1 MSVFPSDARSSPTS
15 AESLCRLGRE
25 VLRLEAAA
33 VAALEARIDGQFAHA
48 CEILLACPGRIV
60 VSGMGKSG
68 IIAKKIAATLA
79 STGSPA
85 LFLHPAEGS
94 HGDLGM
100 LTRQDCLLALSNS
113 GETAELLAILPVVK
127 RLGVPLLAMTGNP
140 QSTLARVADCHLD
153 CAVEREA
160 CPLNLA
166 PTASTTA
173 TLAMGDALAMALL
186 QARGFSADDFALSH
200 PGGSLGKR
208 LLLRVQD
215 LMHCGAALPK
225 VAPATPLREAVLEI
239 SGKGLGMTAVCDDQ
253 ERILGIFTDGDLRR
267 ALSREHDLW
276 DRPMAELAHPHP
288 QTIAPEALA
297 AEALAMMEKYRIGAL
312 LVAGSDGRL
321 LGALN
326 MHDLLRAGIV

>member
-1 MSVFPSDARSSPTS
+1 MSDLAVNRARLLET
-15 AESLCRLGRE
+15 GRE

-33 VAALEARIDGQFAHA
+33 VATLEDRLDDDFIHA
-48 CEILLACPGRIV
+48 CELFLHCTGRVV

-100 LTRQDCLLALSNS
+100 LTRSDCLLALSNS

-127 RLGVPLLAMTGNP
+127 RLTVPLIAMTGNP
-140 QSTLARVADCHLD
+140 QSTLARSAAVHLN
-153 CAVEREA
+153 CSVEREA

-215 LMHCGAALPK
+215 VMHRDQNLPK
-225 VAPATPLREAVLEI
+225 VRLETMLRDAVLEM
-239 SGKGLGMTAVCDDQ
+239 SSKGLGMTAVVDAED
-253 ERILGIFTDGDLRR
+253 RVLGMFTDGDLRR
-267 ALSREHDLW
+267 AFAARQDLW
-276 DRPMAELAHPHP
+276 AQPMSALAHAAPR
-288 QTIAPEALA
+288 TISAEALA
-297 AEALAMMEKYRIGAL
+297 AEALAVMENYRVGAL
-312 LVAGSDGRL
+312 LVTDAHQKL
-321 LGALN
+321 IGALN

>member
-1 MSVFPSDARSSPTS
+1 MPALNVTP
-15 AESLCRLGRE
+15 ESLLMTGRD

-33 VAALEARIDGQFAHA
+33 VAALEERLDADFVGA
-48 CEILLACPGRIV
+48 CELLLNCSGRIV

-127 RLGVPLLAMTGNP
+127 RLAVPLLAMTGNP
-140 QSTLARVADCHLD
+140 QSTLARTAAVHLNCSVA
-153 CAVEREA
+153 REA

-173 TLAMGDALAMALL
+173 SLAMGDALAMAIL

-215 LMHCGAALPK
+215 VMHQGDAIPRVGLETQLQDAI
-225 VAPATPLREAVLEI
+225 LEI
-239 SGKGLGMTAVCDDQ
+239 SSKGLGMTAVVDAED
-253 ERILGIFTDGDLRR
+253 RVVGIFTDGDLRR
-267 ALSREHDLW
+267 AFAQRQNLW
-276 DRPMAELAHPHP
+276 EQPMAALAHAQPA
-288 QTIAPEALA
+288 TIAAEALA
-297 AEALAMMEKYRIGAL
+297 AEALALMEHQRIGAL
-312 LVAGSDGRL
+312 LVTDGGARL
-321 LGALN
+321 VGALN

>member
-1 MSVFPSDARSSPTS
+1 MPALNVTP
-15 AESLCRLGRE
+15 ESLLMTGRD

-33 VAALEARIDGQFAHA
+33 VAALEERLDADFVGA
-48 CEILLACPGRIV
+48 CELLLNCSGRIV

-127 RLGVPLLAMTGNP
+127 RLAVPLLAMTGNP
-140 QSTLARVADCHLD
+140 QSTLARTAAVHLNCSVA
-153 CAVEREA
+153 REA

-173 TLAMGDALAMALL
+173 SLAMGDALAMAIL

-215 LMHCGAALPK
+215 VMHRGDAIPRVGLE
-225 VAPATPLREAVLEI
+225 TPLQDAILEI
-239 SGKGLGMTAVCDDQ
+239 SSKGLGMTAVVDAED
-253 ERILGIFTDGDLRR
+253 RVVGIFTDGDLRR
-267 ALSREHDLW
+267 AFAQRQNLW
-276 DRPMAELAHPHP
+276 EQPMAALAHAQPA
-288 QTIAPEALA
+288 TIAAGALA
-297 AEALAMMEKYRIGAL
+297 AEALALMEHHRIGAL
-312 LVAGSDGRL
+312 LVTDGGARL
-321 LGALN
+321 IGALN

>member
-1 MSVFPSDARSSPTS
+1 MPALNVTPET
-15 AESLCRLGRE
+15 LLMTGRD

-33 VAALEARIDGQFAHA
+33 VAALEERLDADFVGA
-48 CEILLACPGRIV
+48 CELLLNCSGRIV

-127 RLGVPLLAMTGNP
+127 RLAVPLLAMTGNP
-140 QSTLARVADCHLD
+140 QSTLARTAAVHLNCSVA
-153 CAVEREA
+153 REA

-173 TLAMGDALAMALL
+173 SLAMGDALAMAIL

-215 LMHCGAALPK
+215 VMHRGDAIPRVGLETQLQDAI
-225 VAPATPLREAVLEI
+225 LEI
-239 SGKGLGMTAVCDDQ
+239 SSKGLGMTAVVDAED
-253 ERILGIFTDGDLRR
+253 RVVGIFTDGDLRR
-267 ALSREHDLW
+267 AFAQRQNLW
-276 DRPMAELAHPHP
+276 EQPMAALAHAQPA
-288 QTIAPEALA
+288 TIAAEALA
-297 AEALAMMEKYRIGAL
+297 AEALALMEHQRIGAL
-312 LVAGSDGRL
+312 LVTDGGARL
-321 LGALN
+321 VGALN

>member
-1 MSVFPSDARSSPTS
+1 MTALTVTP
-15 AESLCRLGRE
+15 ESLLATGRD

-33 VAALEARIDGQFAHA
+33 VAALEARLDADFVGA
-48 CEILLACPGRIV
+48 CELLLNCPGRIV

-127 RLGVPLLAMTGNP
+127 RLAVPLIAMTGNP
-140 QSTLARVADCHLD
+140 QSTLARSAAVHLNCSVA
-153 CAVEREA
+153 REA

-215 LMHCGAALPK
+215 VMHRGTSLPK
-225 VAPATPLREAVLEI
+225 VREDTPLCEAVLEM
-239 SGKGLGMTAVCDDQ
+239 SSKGLGMTAVVDAED
-253 ERILGIFTDGDLRR
+253 RVLGIFTDGDLRR
-267 ALSREHDLW
+267 AFARRQDIWEQ
-276 DRPMAELAHPHP
+276 PMAELAHAKPA
-288 QTIAPEALA
+288 TITAEALA
-297 AEALAMMEKYRIGAL
+297 AEALALMENNRIGAL
-312 LVAGSDGRL
+312 LVTDGEARL
-321 LGALN
+321 IGALN

>member
-1 MSVFPSDARSSPTS
+1 MISGVDVN
-15 AESLCRLGRE
+15 RLLVTGRD
-25 VLRLEAAA
+25 VLRLEAEA
-33 VAALEARIDGQFAHA
+33 VGALEARLDNSFVEA
-48 CEILLACPGRIV
+48 CAVLLQCAGRVV

-68 IIAKKIAATLA
+68 IIGKKIAATLA

-100 LTRQDCLLALSNS
+100 LTRSDCLLALSNS

-127 RLGVPLLAMTGNP
+127 RLAVPLIAMTGNP
-140 QSTLARVADCHLD
+140 QSTLARSAAVHLN
-153 CAVEREA
+153 CSVEREA

-215 LMHCGAALPK
+215 VMHRDQALPK
-225 VAPATPLREAVLEI
+225 VQRETLMRDAVLEMT
-239 SGKGLGMTAVCDDQ
+239 SKGLGMTAVVDAED
-253 ERILGIFTDGDLRR
+253 RVLGIFTDGDLRR
-267 ALSREHDLW
+267 AFAERQDLW
-276 DRPMAELAHPHP
+276 EQPMAALAHTQPRS
-288 QTIAPEALA
+288 IRAEALA
-297 AEALAMMEKYRIGAL
+297 AEALALMESHRVGAL
-312 LVAGSDGRL
+312 LVVDDDYRL
-321 LGALN
+321 IGALN

>member
-1 MSVFPSDARSSPTS
+1 MPALNVTP
-15 AESLCRLGRE
+15 ESLLMTGRD

-33 VAALEARIDGQFAHA
+33 VAALEERLDADFVGA
-48 CEILLACPGRIV
+48 CELLLNCSGRIV

-127 RLGVPLLAMTGNP
+127 RLAVPLLAMTGNP
-140 QSTLARVADCHLD
+140 QSTLARTAAVHLNCSVA
-153 CAVEREA
+153 REA

-173 TLAMGDALAMALL
+173 SLAMGDALAMAIL

-215 LMHCGAALPK
+215 VMHRGDAIPRVGLETQLQDAI
-225 VAPATPLREAVLEI
+225 LEI
-239 SGKGLGMTAVCDDQ
+239 SSKGLGMTAVVDAED
-253 ERILGIFTDGDLRR
+253 RVVGIFTDGDLRR
-267 ALSREHDLW
+267 AFAQRQNLW
-276 DRPMAELAHPHP
+276 EQPMAALAHAQPA
-288 QTIAPEALA
+288 TIAAEALA
-297 AEALAMMEKYRIGAL
+297 AEALALMEHQRIGAL
-312 LVAGSDGRL
+312 LVTDGGARL
-321 LGALN
+321 VGALN

>member
-1 MSVFPSDARSSPTS
+1 MTALTVTPEGLLAT
-15 AESLCRLGRE
+15 GRD

-33 VAALEARIDGQFAHA
+33 VAALEARLDTDFVRA
-48 CEILLACPGRIV
+48 CELLLNCPGRIV

-127 RLGVPLLAMTGNP
+127 RLVVPLIAMTGNP
-140 QSTLARVADCHLD
+140 QSTLARTAAVHLD
-153 CAVEREA
+153 CSVVREA

-215 LMHCGAALPK
+215 VMHRGTSLPK
-225 VAPATPLREAVLEI
+225 VREDTPLCEAVLEM
-239 SGKGLGMTAVCDDQ
+239 SSKGLGMTAVVDAED
-253 ERILGIFTDGDLRR
+253 RVLGIFTDGDLRR
-267 ALSREHDLW
+267 AFARRQDIWEQ
-276 DRPMAELAHPHP
+276 PMAELAHAQPA
-288 QTIAPEALA
+288 TITAEALA
-297 AEALAMMEKYRIGAL
+297 AEALALMENNRIGAL
-312 LVAGSDGRL
+312 LVTDGEARL
-321 LGALN
+321 IGALN

>member
-1 MSVFPSDARSSPTS
+1 MLAT
-15 AESLCRLGRE
+15 GRD

-33 VAALEARIDGQFAHA
+33 VAALEARLDADFVGA
-48 CEILLACPGRIV
+48 CELLLSCRGRIV
-60 VSGMGKSG
+60 VTGMGKSG

-127 RLGVPLLAMTGNP
+127 RLAVPLIAMTGNP
-140 QSTLARVADCHLD
+140 QSTLAHSAAVHLN
-153 CAVEREA
+153 CAVAREA

-215 LMHCGAALPK
+215 VMHRGTSLPK
-225 VAPATPLREAVLEI
+225 VRADTPLCEAVLEI
-239 SGKGLGMTAVCDDQ
+239 SSKGLGMTAVVDAED
-253 ERILGIFTDGDLRR
+253 RVLGIFTDGDLRR
-267 ALSREHDLW
+267 AFARRQDIWEQ
-276 DRPMAELAHPHP
+276 PMAELAHAKPA
-288 QTIAPEALA
+288 TIIAEALA
-297 AEALAMMEKYRIGAL
+297 AEALALMENNRIGAL
-312 LVAGSDGRL
+312 LVTDGEARL
-321 LGALN
+321 IGALN

>member
-1 MSVFPSDARSSPTS
+1 MFALNVTP
-15 AESLCRLGRE
+15 ESLLMTGRD

-33 VAALEARIDGQFAHA
+33 VAALEERLDADFVGA
-48 CEILLACPGRIV
+48 CELLLNCSGRIV

-127 RLGVPLLAMTGNP
+127 RLAVPLLAMTGNP
-140 QSTLARVADCHLD
+140 QSTLARTAAVHLNCSVA
-153 CAVEREA
+153 REA

-173 TLAMGDALAMALL
+173 SLAMGDALAMAIL

-215 LMHCGAALPK
+215 VMHRGDAIPRVGLE
-225 VAPATPLREAVLEI
+225 TPLQDAILEI
-239 SGKGLGMTAVCDDQ
+239 SSKGLGMTAVVDAED
-253 ERILGIFTDGDLRR
+253 RVVGIFTDGDLRR
-267 ALSREHDLW
+267 AFAQRQNLW
-276 DRPMAELAHPHP
+276 EQPMAALAHAQPA
-288 QTIAPEALA
+288 TIAAGALA
-297 AEALAMMEKYRIGAL
+297 AEALALMEHHRIGAL
-312 LVAGSDGRL
+312 LVTDSGARL
-321 LGALN
+321 IGALN

>member
-1 MSVFPSDARSSPTS
+1 MTTS
-15 AESLCRLGRE
+15 TVTPESLLATGRD

-33 VAALEARIDGQFAHA
+33 VAALEARLDADFVGA
-48 CEILLACPGRIV
+48 CELLLSCRGRIV
-60 VSGMGKSG
+60 VTGMGKSG

-127 RLGVPLLAMTGNP
+127 RLAVPLIAMTGNP
-140 QSTLARVADCHLD
+140 QSTLAHSAAVHLN
-153 CAVEREA
+153 CAVAREA

-173 TLAMGDALAMALL
+173 ALAMGDALAMALL

-215 LMHCGAALPK
+215 VMHRGTSLPK
-225 VAPATPLREAVLEI
+225 VRADTPLCEAVLEI
-239 SGKGLGMTAVCDDQ
+239 SSKGLGMTAVVDAED
-253 ERILGIFTDGDLRR
+253 RVLGIFTDGDLRR
-267 ALSREHDLW
+267 AFARRQDIWEQ
-276 DRPMAELAHPHP
+276 PMAELAHAKPA
-288 QTIAPEALA
+288 TIIAEALA
-297 AEALAMMEKYRIGAL
+297 AEALALMENNRIGAL
-312 LVAGSDGRL
+312 LVTDGEARL
-321 LGALN
+321 VGALN

>member
-1 MSVFPSDARSSPTS
+1 MTTS
-15 AESLCRLGRE
+15 TVTPESLLATGRD

-33 VAALEARIDGQFAHA
+33 VAALEARLDADFVGA
-48 CEILLACPGRIV
+48 CELLLSCRGRIV
-60 VSGMGKSG
+60 VTGMGKSG
-68 IIAKKIAATLA
+68 IIAKKIAATLT

-127 RLGVPLLAMTGNP
+127 RLAVPLIAMTGNP
-140 QSTLARVADCHLD
+140 QSTLAHSAAVHLN
-153 CAVEREA
+153 CAVAREA

-215 LMHCGAALPK
+215 VMHRGTSLPK
-225 VAPATPLREAVLEI
+225 VRADTPLCEAVLEI
-239 SGKGLGMTAVCDDQ
+239 SSKGLGMTAVVDAED
-253 ERILGIFTDGDLRR
+253 RVLGIFTDGDLRR
-267 ALSREHDLW
+267 AFARRQDIWEQ
-276 DRPMAELAHPHP
+276 PMAELAHAKPA
-288 QTIAPEALA
+288 TIIAEALA
-297 AEALAMMEKYRIGAL
+297 AEALALMENNRIGAL
-312 LVAGSDGRL
+312 LVTDGEARL
-321 LGALN
+321 IGALN

>member
-1 MSVFPSDARSSPTS
+1 MTELTVTP
-15 AESLCRLGRE
+15 ESLLATGRD

-33 VAALEARIDGQFAHA
+33 VAALEARLDADFVGA
-48 CEILLACPGRIV
+48 CELLLNCPGRIV

-127 RLGVPLLAMTGNP
+127 RLAVPLIAMTGNP
-140 QSTLARVADCHLD
+140 QSTLARSAAVHLNCSVA
-153 CAVEREA
+153 REA

-215 LMHCGAALPK
+215 VMHRGTSLPK
-225 VAPATPLREAVLEI
+225 VREDTPLCEAVLEM
-239 SGKGLGMTAVCDDQ
+239 SSKGLGMTAVVDAED
-253 ERILGIFTDGDLRR
+253 RVLGIFTDGDLRR
-267 ALSREHDLW
+267 AFARRQDIWEQ
-276 DRPMAELAHPHP
+276 PMAELAHAKPA
-288 QTIAPEALA
+288 TIVADALA
-297 AEALAMMEKYRIGAL
+297 AEALALMEDNRIGAL
-312 LVAGSDGRL
+312 LVTDGEARL
-321 LGALN
+321 IGALN
-326 MHDLLRAGIV
+326 MHDLLRAGIA

>member
-1 MSVFPSDARSSPTS
+1 MTTS
-15 AESLCRLGRE
+15 TVTPESLLATGRD

-33 VAALEARIDGQFAHA
+33 VAALEARLDADFVGA
-48 CEILLACPGRIV
+48 CELLLSCRGRIV
-60 VSGMGKSG
+60 VTGMGKSG

-127 RLGVPLLAMTGNP
+127 RLAVPLIAMTGNP
-140 QSTLARVADCHLD
+140 QSTLAHSAAVHLN
-153 CAVEREA
+153 CAVAREA

-215 LMHCGAALPK
+215 VMHRGTSLPK
-225 VAPATPLREAVLEI
+225 VRADTPLCEAVLEI
-239 SGKGLGMTAVCDDQ
+239 SSKGLGMTAVVDAED
-253 ERILGIFTDGDLRR
+253 RVLGIFTDGDLRR
-267 ALSREHDLW
+267 AFARRQDIWEQ
-276 DRPMAELAHPHP
+276 PMAELAHAKPA
-288 QTIAPEALA
+288 TIIAEALA
-297 AEALAMMEKYRIGAL
+297 AEALALMENNRIGAL
-312 LVAGSDGRL
+312 LVTDGEARL
-321 LGALN
+321 VGALN

>member
-1 MSVFPSDARSSPTS
+1 M
-15 AESLCRLGRE
+15 
-25 VLRLEAAA
+25 RLEAAA
-33 VAALEARIDGQFAHA
+33 VAALEARLDADFVGA
-48 CEILLACPGRIV
+48 CELLLSCRGRIV
-60 VSGMGKSG
+60 VTGMGKSG

-127 RLGVPLLAMTGNP
+127 RLAVPLIAMTGNP
-140 QSTLARVADCHLD
+140 QSTLAHSAAVHLN
-153 CAVEREA
+153 CAVAREA

-173 TLAMGDALAMALL
+173 ALAMGDALAMALL

-215 LMHCGAALPK
+215 VMHRGTSLPK
-225 VAPATPLREAVLEI
+225 VRADTPLCEAVLEI
-239 SGKGLGMTAVCDDQ
+239 SSKGLGMTAVVDAED
-253 ERILGIFTDGDLRR
+253 RVLGIFTDGDLRR
-267 ALSREHDLW
+267 AFARRQDIWEQ
-276 DRPMAELAHPHP
+276 PMAELAHAKPA
-288 QTIAPEALA
+288 TIIAEALA
-297 AEALAMMEKYRIGAL
+297 AEALALMENNRIGAL
-312 LVAGSDGRL
+312 LVTDGEARL
-321 LGALN
+321 IGALN

>member
-1 MSVFPSDARSSPTS
+1 MAVSMDAGNLLAT
-15 AESLCRLGRE
+15 GRD
-25 VLRLEAAA
+25 VLRLEAEA
-33 VAALEARIDGQFAHA
+33 VSALEARLDDSFVQA
-48 CEILLACPGRIV
+48 CGLLLQCSGRVV

-68 IIAKKIAATLA
+68 IIGKKIAATLA

-100 LTRQDCLLALSNS
+100 LTRSDCLLALSNS

-127 RLGVPLLAMTGNP
+127 RLAVPLIAMTGNP
-140 QSTLARVADCHLD
+140 QSTLARSAAVHLN
-153 CAVEREA
+153 CSVQREA

-173 TLAMGDALAMALL
+173 ALAMGDALAMALL

-215 LMHCGAALPK
+215 VMHQGQALPK
-225 VAPATPLREAVLEI
+225 VFLETMLRDAVLEM
-239 SGKGLGMTAVCDDQ
+239 SSKGLGMTAVVDGED
-253 ERILGIFTDGDLRR
+253 RVLGIFTDGDLRR
-267 ALSREHDLW
+267 AFAERQDLW
-276 DRPMAELAHPHP
+276 EQSMSALAHAQPFS
-288 QTIAPEALA
+288 IRAEALA
-297 AEALAMMEKYRIGAL
+297 AEALALMEAKRVGAL
-312 LVAGSDGRL
+312 LVVDDNQRL
-321 LGALN
+321 VGALN

>member
-1 MSVFPSDARSSPTS
+1 MPALNVTPENLLMT
-15 AESLCRLGRE
+15 GRD

-33 VAALEARIDGQFAHA
+33 VAALEERLDADFVGA
-48 CEILLACPGRIV
+48 CELLLNCSGRIV

-127 RLGVPLLAMTGNP
+127 RLAVPLLAMTGNP
-140 QSTLARVADCHLD
+140 QSTLARTAAVHLNCSVA
-153 CAVEREA
+153 REA

-173 TLAMGDALAMALL
+173 SLAMGDALAMAIL

-215 LMHCGAALPK
+215 VMHRGEAIPRVGLE
-225 VAPATPLREAVLEI
+225 TPLQDAILEI
-239 SGKGLGMTAVCDDQ
+239 SSKGLGMTAVVDAED
-253 ERILGIFTDGDLRR
+253 RVVGIFTDGDLRR
-267 ALSREHDLW
+267 AFAQRQNLW
-276 DRPMAELAHPHP
+276 EQPMAALAHAQPA
-288 QTIAPEALA
+288 TIAAGALA
-297 AEALAMMEKYRIGAL
+297 AEALALMEHHRIGAL
-312 LVAGSDGRL
+312 LVTDSGARL
-321 LGALN
+321 IGALN

>member
-1 MSVFPSDARSSPTS
+1 MPALNVTPENLLMT
-15 AESLCRLGRE
+15 GRD

-33 VAALEARIDGQFAHA
+33 VAALEERLDADFVGA
-48 CEILLACPGRIV
+48 CELLLNCSGRIV

-127 RLGVPLLAMTGNP
+127 RLAVPLLAMTGNP
-140 QSTLARVADCHLD
+140 QSTLARTAAVHLNCSVA
-153 CAVEREA
+153 REA

-173 TLAMGDALAMALL
+173 SLAMGDALAMAIL

-215 LMHCGAALPK
+215 VMHRGDAIPRVGLE
-225 VAPATPLREAVLEI
+225 TPLQDAILEI
-239 SGKGLGMTAVCDDQ
+239 SSKGLGMTAVVDTED
-253 ERILGIFTDGDLRR
+253 RVVGIFTDGDLRR
-267 ALSREHDLW
+267 AFAQRQNLW
-276 DRPMAELAHPHP
+276 EQPMAALAHAQPA
-288 QTIAPEALA
+288 TIAAGALA
-297 AEALAMMEKYRIGAL
+297 AEALALMEHHRIGAL
-312 LVAGSDGRL
+312 LVTDSGARL
-321 LGALN
+321 IGALN

>member
-1 MSVFPSDARSSPTS
+1 MFALNVTP
-15 AESLCRLGRE
+15 ESLLMTGRD

-33 VAALEARIDGQFAHA
+33 VAALEERLDADFVGA
-48 CEILLACPGRIV
+48 CELLLNCSGRIV

-113 GETAELLAILPVVK
+113 GETTELLAILPVVK
-127 RLGVPLLAMTGNP
+127 RLAVPLLAMTGNP
-140 QSTLARVADCHLD
+140 QSTLARTAAVHLNCSVA
-153 CAVEREA
+153 REA

-173 TLAMGDALAMALL
+173 SLAMGDALAMAIL

-215 LMHCGAALPK
+215 VMHRGNAIPRVGLE
-225 VAPATPLREAVLEI
+225 TPLQDAILEI
-239 SGKGLGMTAVCDDQ
+239 SSKGLGMTAVVDAED
-253 ERILGIFTDGDLRR
+253 RVVGIFTDGDLRR
-267 ALSREHDLW
+267 AFAQRQNLW
-276 DRPMAELAHPHP
+276 EQPMAALAHAQPA
-288 QTIAPEALA
+288 TIAAGALA
-297 AEALAMMEKYRIGAL
+297 AEALALMEQQRIGAL
-312 LVAGSDGRL
+312 LVTDSGARL
-321 LGALN
+321 IGALN

>member
-1 MSVFPSDARSSPTS
+1 MTTS
-15 AESLCRLGRE
+15 TVTPESLLATGRD

-33 VAALEARIDGQFAHA
+33 VAALEARLDADFVGA
-48 CEILLACPGRIV
+48 CELLLSCRGRIV
-60 VSGMGKSG
+60 VTGMGKSG

-127 RLGVPLLAMTGNP
+127 RLAVPLIAMTGNP
-140 QSTLARVADCHLD
+140 QSTLAHSAAVHLN
-153 CAVEREA
+153 CAVAREA

-173 TLAMGDALAMALL
+173 ALAMGDALAMALL

-215 LMHCGAALPK
+215 VMHRGTSLPK
-225 VAPATPLREAVLEI
+225 VRADTPLCEAVLEI
-239 SGKGLGMTAVCDDQ
+239 SSKGLGMTAVVDAED
-253 ERILGIFTDGDLRR
+253 RVLGIFTDGDLRR
-267 ALSREHDLW
+267 AFARRQDIWEQ
-276 DRPMAELAHPHP
+276 PMAELAHAKPA
-288 QTIAPEALA
+288 TIIAEALA
-297 AEALAMMEKYRIGAL
+297 AEALALMENNRIGAL
-312 LVAGSDGRL
+312 LVTDGEARL
-321 LGALN
+321 IGALN

>member
-1 MSVFPSDARSSPTS
+1 MPALNVTPENLLMT
-15 AESLCRLGRE
+15 GRD

-33 VAALEARIDGQFAHA
+33 VAALEERLDADFVGA
-48 CEILLACPGRIV
+48 CELLLNCSGRIV

-127 RLGVPLLAMTGNP
+127 RLAVPLLAMTGNP
-140 QSTLARVADCHLD
+140 QSTLARTAAVHLNCSVA
-153 CAVEREA
+153 REA

-173 TLAMGDALAMALL
+173 SLAMGDALAMAIL

-215 LMHCGAALPK
+215 VMHRGDAIPRVGLE
-225 VAPATPLREAVLEI
+225 TPLQDAVLEI
-239 SGKGLGMTAVCDDQ
+239 SSKGLGMTAVVDAED
-253 ERILGIFTDGDLRR
+253 RVVGIFTDGDLRR
-267 ALSREHDLW
+267 AFAQRQNLW
-276 DRPMAELAHPHP
+276 EQPMAALAHARPA
-288 QTIAPEALA
+288 TIAAEALA
-297 AEALAMMEKYRIGAL
+297 AEALALMEHHRIGAL
-312 LVAGSDGRL
+312 LVTDSGARL
-321 LGALN
+321 IGALN

>member
-1 MSVFPSDARSSPTS
+1 MPALNVTP
-15 AESLCRLGRE
+15 ESLLMTGRD

-33 VAALEARIDGQFAHA
+33 VAALEERLDADFVGA
-48 CEILLACPGRIV
+48 CELLLNCSGRIV

-127 RLGVPLLAMTGNP
+127 RLVVPLLAMTGNP
-140 QSTLARVADCHLD
+140 QSTLARTAAVHLNCSVA
-153 CAVEREA
+153 REA

-173 TLAMGDALAMALL
+173 SLAMGDALAMAIL

-215 LMHCGAALPK
+215 VMHRGDAIPRVGLETQLQDAI
-225 VAPATPLREAVLEI
+225 LEI
-239 SGKGLGMTAVCDDQ
+239 SSKGLGMTAVVDAED
-253 ERILGIFTDGDLRR
+253 RVVGIFTDGDLRR
-267 ALSREHDLW
+267 AFAQRQNLW
-276 DRPMAELAHPHP
+276 EQPMAALAHAQPA
-288 QTIAPEALA
+288 TIAAEALA
-297 AEALAMMEKYRIGAL
+297 AEALALMEHQRIGAL
-312 LVAGSDGRL
+312 LVTDGGARL
-321 LGALN
+321 IGALN

>member
-1 MSVFPSDARSSPTS
+1 MPALNVAP
-15 AESLCRLGRE
+15 ESLLMTGRD

-33 VAALEARIDGQFAHA
+33 VAALEERLDADFVGA
-48 CEILLACPGRIV
+48 CELLLNCSGRIV

-127 RLGVPLLAMTGNP
+127 RLAVPLLAMTGNP
-140 QSTLARVADCHLD
+140 QSTLARTAAVHLNCSVA
-153 CAVEREA
+153 REA

-173 TLAMGDALAMALL
+173 SLAMGDALAMAIL

-215 LMHCGAALPK
+215 VMHRGDAIPRVGLE
-225 VAPATPLREAVLEI
+225 TPLQDAILEI
-239 SGKGLGMTAVCDDQ
+239 SSKGLGMTAVVDAED
-253 ERILGIFTDGDLRR
+253 RVVGIFTDGDLRR
-267 ALSREHDLW
+267 AFAQRQNLW
-276 DRPMAELAHPHP
+276 EQPMAALAHAQPA
-288 QTIAPEALA
+288 TIAAGALA
-297 AEALAMMEKYRIGAL
+297 AEALALMEHHRIGAL
-312 LVAGSDGRL
+312 LVTDSGARL
-321 LGALN
+321 IGALN

>member
-1 MSVFPSDARSSPTS
+1 MPALNVTPET
-15 AESLCRLGRE
+15 LLMTGRD

-33 VAALEARIDGQFAHA
+33 VAALEERLDADFVGA
-48 CEILLACPGRIV
+48 CELLLNCSGRIV

-127 RLGVPLLAMTGNP
+127 RLAVPLLAMTGNP
-140 QSTLARVADCHLD
+140 QSTLARTAAVHLNCSVA
-153 CAVEREA
+153 REA

-173 TLAMGDALAMALL
+173 SLAMGDALAMAIL

-215 LMHCGAALPK
+215 VMHRGEAIPRVGLE
-225 VAPATPLREAVLEI
+225 TPLQDAILEI
-239 SGKGLGMTAVCDDQ
+239 SSKGLGMTAVVDAED
-253 ERILGIFTDGDLRR
+253 RVVGIFTDGDLRR
-267 ALSREHDLW
+267 AFAQRQNLW
-276 DRPMAELAHPHP
+276 EQPMAALAHAQPA
-288 QTIAPEALA
+288 TIAAGALA
-297 AEALAMMEKYRIGAL
+297 AEALALMEHHRIGAL
-312 LVAGSDGRL
+312 LVTDSGARL
-321 LGALN
+321 IGALN

>member
-1 MSVFPSDARSSPTS
+1 MTELTVTP
-15 AESLCRLGRE
+15 ESLLATGRD

-33 VAALEARIDGQFAHA
+33 VAALEARLDADFVGA
-48 CEILLACPGRIV
+48 CELLLNCPGRIV

-113 GETAELLAILPVVK
+113 GETSELLAILPVVK
-127 RLGVPLLAMTGNP
+127 RLAVPLIAMTGNP
-140 QSTLARVADCHLD
+140 QSTLARSAAVHLNCSVA
-153 CAVEREA
+153 REA

-215 LMHCGAALPK
+215 VMHRGISLPK
-225 VAPATPLREAVLEI
+225 VREDTPLCEAVLEM
-239 SGKGLGMTAVCDDQ
+239 SSKGLGMTAVVDAED
-253 ERILGIFTDGDLRR
+253 RVLGIFTDGDLRR
-267 ALSREHDLW
+267 AFARRQDIWEQ
-276 DRPMAELAHPHP
+276 PMAELAHAKPA
-288 QTIAPEALA
+288 TITAEALA
-297 AEALAMMEKYRIGAL
+297 AEALALMENNRIGAL
-312 LVAGSDGRL
+312 LVTDGEARL
-321 LGALN
+321 IGALN

>member
-1 MSVFPSDARSSPTS
+1 VTELTVTP
-15 AESLCRLGRE
+15 ESLLATGRD

-33 VAALEARIDGQFAHA
+33 VAALEARLDADFVGA
-48 CEILLACPGRIV
+48 CELLLNCPGRIV

-127 RLGVPLLAMTGNP
+127 RLAVPLIAMTGNP
-140 QSTLARVADCHLD
+140 QSTLARSAAVHLNCSVA
-153 CAVEREA
+153 REA

-215 LMHCGAALPK
+215 VMHRGISLPK
-225 VAPATPLREAVLEI
+225 VREDTPLCEAVLEM
-239 SGKGLGMTAVCDDQ
+239 SSKGLGMTAVVDAED
-253 ERILGIFTDGDLRR
+253 RVLGIFTDGDLRR
-267 ALSREHDLW
+267 AFARRQDIWEQ
-276 DRPMAELAHPHP
+276 PMAELAHAKPA
-288 QTIAPEALA
+288 TITAEALA
-297 AEALAMMEKYRIGAL
+297 AEALALMENNRIGAL
-312 LVAGSDGRL
+312 LVTDGEARL
-321 LGALN
+321 IGALN

>member
-1 MSVFPSDARSSPTS
+1 VTELTVTP
-15 AESLCRLGRE
+15 ESLLATGRD

-33 VAALEARIDGQFAHA
+33 VAALEARLDADFVGA
-48 CEILLACPGRIV
+48 CELLLNCPGRIV

-127 RLGVPLLAMTGNP
+127 RLAVPLIAMTGNP
-140 QSTLARVADCHLD
+140 QSTLARSAAVHLNCSVA
-153 CAVEREA
+153 REA

-215 LMHCGAALPK
+215 VMHRGISLPK
-225 VAPATPLREAVLEI
+225 VREDTPLCEAVLEM
-239 SGKGLGMTAVCDDQ
+239 SSKGLGMTAVVDAED
-253 ERILGIFTDGDLRR
+253 RVLGIFTDGDLRR
-267 ALSREHDLW
+267 AFARRQDIWEQ
-276 DRPMAELAHPHP
+276 PMAELAHAKPA
-288 QTIAPEALA
+288 TITAEALA
-297 AEALAMMEKYRIGAL
+297 AEALALMENNRIGAL
-312 LVAGSDGRL
+312 LVTDGEARL
-321 LGALN
+321 IGALN
-326 MHDLLRAGIV
+326 MHDLLRAGIA

>member
-1 MSVFPSDARSSPTS
+1 MDAQLLLAT
-15 AESLCRLGRE
+15 GRD
-25 VLRLEAAA
+25 VLRLEAEA
-33 VAALEARIDGQFAHA
+33 VGALEARLDHSFVEA
-48 CEILLACPGRIV
+48 CALLLQCAGRVV

-68 IIAKKIAATLA
+68 IIGKKIAATLA

-100 LTRQDCLLALSNS
+100 LTRSDCLLALSNS

-127 RLGVPLLAMTGNP
+127 RLAVPLIAMTGNP
-140 QSTLARVADCHLD
+140 LSTLARSAAVHLN
-153 CAVEREA
+153 CSVEREA

-215 LMHCGAALPK
+215 VMHRDQALPK
-225 VAPATPLREAVLEI
+225 VQRETLMRDAVLEMT
-239 SGKGLGMTAVCDDQ
+239 SKGLGMTAVVDAED
-253 ERILGIFTDGDLRR
+253 RVLGIFTDGDLRR
-267 ALSREHDLW
+267 AFAERQDLW
-276 DRPMAELAHPHP
+276 EQPMAVLAHTQPRS
-288 QTIAPEALA
+288 IRAEALA
-297 AEALAMMEKYRIGAL
+297 AEALALMESHRVGAL
-312 LVAGSDGRL
+312 LVVDDDHKL
-321 LGALN
+321 IGALN

>member
-1 MSVFPSDARSSPTS
+1 MTVLTVTP
-15 AESLCRLGRE
+15 ESLLATGRD

-33 VAALEARIDGQFAHA
+33 VAALEARLDADFVGA
-48 CEILLACPGRIV
+48 CRILLNGPGRIV

-113 GETAELLAILPVVK
+113 GETTELLAILPVVK
-127 RLGVPLLAMTGNP
+127 RLAVPLIAMTGNP
-140 QSTLARVADCHLD
+140 QSTLARSAAVHLNCSVA
-153 CAVEREA
+153 REA

-215 LMHCGAALPK
+215 VMHRGANLPK
-225 VAPATPLREAVLEI
+225 VREDTPLCEAVLEM
-239 SGKGLGMTAVCDDQ
+239 SSKGLGMTAVVDA
-253 ERILGIFTDGDLRR
+253 EGRVLGIFTDGDLRR
-267 ALSREHDLW
+267 AFARRQDIWEQ
-276 DRPMAELAHPHP
+276 PMAELAHAKPA
-288 QTIAPEALA
+288 TITAEALA
-297 AEALAMMEKYRIGAL
+297 AEALALMENNRIGAL
-312 LVAGSDGRL
+312 LVTDGEARL
-321 LGALN
+321 IGALN

>member
-1 MSVFPSDARSSPTS
+1 MTTS
-15 AESLCRLGRE
+15 TVTPESLLATGRD

-33 VAALEARIDGQFAHA
+33 VAALEARLDADFVGA
-48 CEILLACPGRIV
+48 CELLLSCRGRIV
-60 VSGMGKSG
+60 VTGMGKSG

-127 RLGVPLLAMTGNP
+127 RLAVPLIAMTGNP
-140 QSTLARVADCHLD
+140 QSTLAHSAAVHLN
-153 CAVEREA
+153 CAVAREA

-215 LMHCGAALPK
+215 VMHRGTSLPK
-225 VAPATPLREAVLEI
+225 VRADTPLCEAVLEI
-239 SGKGLGMTAVCDDQ
+239 SSKGLGMTAVVDAED
-253 ERILGIFTDGDLRR
+253 RVLGIFTDGDLRR
-267 ALSREHDLW
+267 AFARRQDIWEQ
-276 DRPMAELAHPHP
+276 PMAELAHAKPA
-288 QTIAPEALA
+288 TMIAESLA
-297 AEALAMMEKYRIGAL
+297 AEALALMENNRIGAL
-312 LVAGSDGRL
+312 LVTDGEARL
-321 LGALN
+321 IGALN

>member
-1 MSVFPSDARSSPTS
+1 M
-15 AESLCRLGRE
+15 
-25 VLRLEAAA
+25 
-33 VAALEARIDGQFAHA
+33 EARLDHSFVEA
-48 CEILLACPGRIV
+48 CALLLQCAGRVV

-68 IIAKKIAATLA
+68 IIGKKIAATLA

-100 LTRQDCLLALSNS
+100 LTRSDCLLALSNS

-127 RLGVPLLAMTGNP
+127 RLAVPLIAMTGNP
-140 QSTLARVADCHLD
+140 LSTLARSAAVHLN
-153 CAVEREA
+153 CSVEREA

-215 LMHCGAALPK
+215 VMHRDQALPK
-225 VAPATPLREAVLEI
+225 VQRETLMRDAVLEMT
-239 SGKGLGMTAVCDDQ
+239 SKGLGMTAVVDAED
-253 ERILGIFTDGDLRR
+253 RVLGIFTDGDLRR
-267 ALSREHDLW
+267 AFAERQDLW
-276 DRPMAELAHPHP
+276 EQPMAVLAHTQPRS
-288 QTIAPEALA
+288 IRAEALA
-297 AEALAMMEKYRIGAL
+297 AEALALMESHRVGAL
-312 LVAGSDGRL
+312 LVVDDDHKL
-321 LGALN
+321 IGALN

>member
-1 MSVFPSDARSSPTS
+1 VTAPTVTS
-15 AESLCRLGRE
+15 ESLLATGRD

-33 VAALEARIDGQFAHA
+33 VAALEARLDADFVGA
-48 CEILLACPGRIV
+48 CELLLNCPGRIV

-127 RLGVPLLAMTGNP
+127 RLAVPLIAMTGNP
-140 QSTLARVADCHLD
+140 QSTLARSAAVHLNCGVA
-153 CAVEREA
+153 REA

-215 LMHCGAALPK
+215 VMHQGTSLPK
-225 VAPATPLREAVLEI
+225 VQADTPLCEAILEI
-239 SGKGLGMTAVCDDQ
+239 SSKGLGMTAVVDMED
-253 ERILGIFTDGDLRR
+253 RVLGIFTDGDLRR
-267 ALSREHDLW
+267 AFARRQDIWEQ
-276 DRPMAELAHPHP
+276 PMAELAHAKPA
-288 QTIAPEALA
+288 TIVAEALA
-297 AEALAMMEKYRIGAL
+297 AEALALMEDHRIGAL
-312 LVAGSDGRL
+312 LVIDSEARL
-321 LGALN
+321 IGALN
-326 MHDLLRAGIV
+326 MHDLLRAGII

>member
-1 MSVFPSDARSSPTS
+1 MPALNVTP
-15 AESLCRLGRE
+15 ESLLMTGRD

-33 VAALEARIDGQFAHA
+33 VAALEERLDADFVGA
-48 CEILLACPGRIV
+48 CELLLNCSGRIV

-127 RLGVPLLAMTGNP
+127 RLAVPLLAMTGNP
-140 QSTLARVADCHLD
+140 QSTLARTAAVHLNCSVA
-153 CAVEREA
+153 REA

-173 TLAMGDALAMALL
+173 SLAMGDALAMAIL

-215 LMHCGAALPK
+215 VMHRGDAIPRVGLE
-225 VAPATPLREAVLEI
+225 TPLQDAILEI
-239 SGKGLGMTAVCDDQ
+239 SSKGLGMTAVVDAED
-253 ERILGIFTDGDLRR
+253 RVVGIFTDGDLRR
-267 ALSREHDLW
+267 
-276 DRPMAELAHPHP
+276 
-288 QTIAPEALA
+288 
-297 AEALAMMEKYRIGAL
+297 
-312 LVAGSDGRL
+312 
-321 LGALN
+321 
-326 MHDLLRAGIV
+326 